1 MAQRRP
7 KAAILGSRIGRPQT
21 RSLVD
26 EPARRLPPDKCP
38 DLPAQGSTGTR
49 AAIFVSPPLDVLA
62 VRSSVLANYPQETPG
77 ALDLVAV
84 SLGFG
89 CPEPEPELDRDET
102 HFDGTGRTH
111 DMVVKS
117 LLTLDQWT

>member
-49 AAIFVSPPLDVLA
+49 AAIFVSPPMRTA
-62 VRSSVLANYPQETPG
+62 ESAAHGGARSAGLP
-77 ALDLVAV
+77 LVHISGEPYTRRRAHRASGCLLYLYRQWS
-84 SLGFG
+84 SLISEQQS
-89 CPEPEPELDRDET
+89 P
-102 HFDGTGRTH
+102 
-111 DMVVKS
+111 
-117 LLTLDQWT
+117 